1 MSNDS
6 KAVEGGIHVALL
18 SWSRSIVGR
27 VQIGLVDFF
36 ATFVWSIQDAYSLLK
51 PRVSSQE
58 SSLHRQCLKGILSY
72 IKASNRVLTGI

>member
-36 ATFVWSIQDAYSLLK
+36 ATFVWSI
-51 PRVSSQE
+51 
-58 SSLHRQCLKGILSY
+58 
-72 IKASNRVLTGI
+72 